1 MMKVLSLCLVA
12 VLCFTSLPV
21 LPAQAAVPK
30 PKGLKITVKKKSSS
44 TASVKCSWKSNS
56 AGHYQFI
63 LQYSAPDSSS
73 PGLIRGEGP
82 KMTSHTGTVEM
93 EEGIPYTFVLQV
105 RSYNSKG
112 QTSTIAKKTKSYLLV
127 GSATK
132 KVQNIIKKNITAGMT
147 DFEKVRF
154 VHDWIVK
161 QYVYDSLSS
170 VRTFHEALA
179 GKKAVC

>member
-1 MMKVLSLCLVA
+1 
-12 VLCFTSLPV
+12 
-21 LPAQAAVPK
+21 
-30 PKGLKITVKKKSSS
+30 
-44 TASVKCSWKSNS
+44 
-56 AGHYQFI
+56 
-63 LQYSAPDSSS
+63 
-73 PGLIRGEGP
+73 
-82 KMTSHTGTVEM
+82 MTSHTGTVEM